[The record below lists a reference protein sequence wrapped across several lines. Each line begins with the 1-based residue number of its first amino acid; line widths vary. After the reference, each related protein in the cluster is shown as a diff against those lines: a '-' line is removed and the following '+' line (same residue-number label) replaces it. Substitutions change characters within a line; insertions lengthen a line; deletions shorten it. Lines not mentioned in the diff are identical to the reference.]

1 MMTTNNTER
10 NESVFIINFLM
21 KMRTT
26 LKLFRNLQPPDISN
40 LQFEYTV
47 LLLRMAHRLES

>member
-1 MMTTNNTER
+1 MTTNNTER